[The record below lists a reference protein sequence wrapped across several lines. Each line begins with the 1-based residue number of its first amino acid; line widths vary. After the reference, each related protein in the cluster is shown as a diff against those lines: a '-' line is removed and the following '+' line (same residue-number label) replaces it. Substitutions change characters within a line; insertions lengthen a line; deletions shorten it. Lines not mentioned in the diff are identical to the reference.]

1 MPGVSGLSQIINLI
15 KYISFIFG
23 ANQKRPRYPRLNL
36 NFRLGCYKNLIS
48 NFDPS
53 LSVISYIWS

>member
-1 MPGVSGLSQIINLI
+1 MSGVSGLSQIINLI

-23 ANQKRPRYPRLNL
+23 ANQRRPRHSRLNL
-36 NFRLGCYKNLIS
+36 NFSLRYYKNLIS